1 MKNYKEF
8 RWHSG
13 DWNYNNNGNG
23 NKLANNG
30 IKIIANANYISSA
43 RLIDTQKLV
52 SVFVEVIDYSCNTE
66 GVSCTIEL
74 LETSTWYDIQIPE
87 KNEEFNV
94 VGIEK
99 GLGKL
104 KLDVNTAG
112 VYLEIQF
119 KFGLA
124 GSTKNELG
132 YIMKFDER
140 SNFTD

>member
-8 RWHSG
+8 IWHSG

-52 SVFVEVIDYSCNTE
+52 SVFVEVIDYSCNTN
-66 GVSCTIEL
+66 GVSCKTEL
-74 LETSTWYDIQIPE
+74 LKPSTWYDIQIPE
-87 KNEEFNV
+87 KNEEFTI

-99 GLGKL
+99 GLGKI

-119 KFGLA
+119 KYGLTE
-124 GSTKNELG
+124 STQNTLG
-132 YIMKFDER
+132 YIMKFEER
-140 SNFTD
+140 SNFND

>member
-1 MKNYKEF
+1 MKYSREF
-8 RWHSG
+8 IWHSG
-13 DWNYNNNGNG
+13 NWNYNLNDNDK
-23 NKLANNG
+23 KLANNG

-52 SVFVEVIDYSCNTE
+52 SVFVEVIDYSCNTN
-66 GVSCTIEL
+66 GVSCKTEL
-74 LETSTWYDIQIPE
+74 LKPSTWYDIQIPE
-87 KNEEFNV
+87 KNEEFTL

-99 GLGKL
+99 GLGKV

-132 YIMKFDER
+132 YIMKFEER